1 MPTATVADPRAIA
14 REAIK
19 NVAALATLPEVTG
32 QIITTVE
39 DPRSSAGKLHK
50 IIATDPSLSARILKV
65 INSAF
70 YGVSGQIGS
79 VERAIVLLGL
89 NAVKNIAVAA
99 SLGQM
104 FRGVKLG
111 EGFTARD
118 LWKHCISVGVTAR
131 ELARMLKI
139 PAPDEAFVAGLMH
152 DAGILVE
159 LQIWPEKLQQICSTA
174 KAAGADFCETERQ
187 ILGVDHP
194 TLGQALTQQWHFPG
208 YCQQVA
214 EFHHNPAGAAE
225 ADRKLVNV
233 VYVADVLCCQCG
245 PGFNLTAAGQQLDPA
260 VLSSLG
266 MDDGQIE
273 ALKAGLDANVATAM
287 SVFS

>member
-1 MPTATVADPRAIA
+1 MPTATAADPRAIA
-14 REAIK
+14 RDAIK
-19 NVAALATLPEVTG
+19 NIAALATLPEVTA
-32 QIITTVE
+32 QIIDTVE
-39 DPRSSAGKLHK
+39 DPRSSVGKLHR

-70 YGVSGQIGS
+70 YGISGQVGS

-89 NAVKNIAVAA
+89 NAVKNIAIAA
-99 SLGQM
+99 SLGQL

-118 LWKHCISVGVTAR
+118 LWTHCISVGVTAR
-131 ELARMLKI
+131 ELARSLRI
-139 PAPDEAFVAGLMH
+139 PVPDEAFVAGLMH

-159 LQIWPEKLQQICSTA
+159 LQLWPEKLQCICTTA
-174 KAAGADFCETERQ
+174 KRTGADFCETERQ

-194 TLGQALTQQWHFPG
+194 ELGRALTEQWHFPA

-214 EFHHNPAGAAE
+214 GFHHNPTGAAE
-225 ADRKLVNV
+225 ADRILVGV
-233 VYVADVLCCQCG
+233 VYVADILCCQCG
-245 PGFNLTAAGQQLDPA
+245 QGFNLTASGQQLDPA

-266 MDDGQIE
+266 VASGQIE
-273 ALKAGLDANVATAM
+273 ALKASLSENVAKALA
-287 SVFS
+287 VFS